1 MEKTLI
7 IELTNDKN
15 VVINDVKPEIVRDI
29 REWIDDG
36 ERQFYTLVMGQ
47 TISVINKDHVV
58 RVILH

>member
-29 REWIDDG
+29 REWIIDG
-36 ERQFYTLVMGQ
+36 DEQFYTLVMGHN
-47 TISVINKDHVV
+47 ISLINKDHVV
-58 RVILH
+58 RVVLH